1 MAISISGTLKT
12 RCVCVCVRLIHTMLN
27 FAFSMRK
34 NESDVE
40 QKKEN
45 CAQKSQIYTQ
55 RDAIIS
61 EVKSTVELWQMSVW
75 KTETLQTW
83 VYAR

>member
-1 MAISISGTLKT
+1 
-12 RCVCVCVRLIHTMLN
+12 MLN

-45 CAQKSQIYTQ
+45 CAQKSQICTQ

-61 EVKSTVELWQMSVW
+61 EVKSTVEL
-75 KTETLQTW
+75 
-83 VYAR
+83 